1 MLVARQAFGSGAA
14 MGHNYEA
21 QRRETFA
28 TFKGAKGLPEMSAVD
43 FLFFVEEL
51 DADWAAFEKALRA
64 RGFATRRLGD
74 RETVVATSAPIP
86 VTPEAVW
93 ERERVATEIALA
105 HDFYPDGWELADP
118 APPKR
123 PVRGP
128 KPAGAAPRPAPK
140 PGPKPAPGPKRG
152 AKPSP

>member
-1 MLVARQAFGSGAA
+1 

-28 TFKGAKGLPEMSAVD
+28 TFKGAKGLPEISAVD

-64 RGFATRRLGD
+64 RGFATRRKGD

-128 KPAGAAPRPAPK
+128 KPTGAGPKPEPKPGPRPAAGPK

>member
-1 MLVARQAFGSGAA
+1 MA
-14 MGHNYEA
+14 HNYEA

-64 RGFATRRLGD
+64 RGFSTRRLGD
-74 RETVVATSAPIP
+74 RESVVATSAAIP

-93 ERERVATEIALA
+93 DRERVATEIALA

-118 APPKR
+118 APPPPKR
-123 PVRGP
+123 PARAPKPAAAASGPRPRTGPKPGGSPVRRGP
-128 KPAGAAPRPAPK
+128 KP
-140 PGPKPAPGPKRG
+140 
-152 AKPSP
+152 SP

>member
-1 MLVARQAFGSGAA
+1 MA
-14 MGHNYEA
+14 HNYEA

-28 TFKGAKGLPEMSAVD
+28 TFKGAKGLPETSAVD

-64 RGFATRRLGD
+64 RGFWTRRLGD

-118 APPKR
+118 APPPKR
-123 PVRGP
+123 PARGP
-128 KPAGAAPRPAPK
+128 KPVGGGAAQAPKPAPK
-140 PGPKPAPGPKRG
+140 PRARPAGPNDVRRGPKP
-152 AKPSP
+152 SP